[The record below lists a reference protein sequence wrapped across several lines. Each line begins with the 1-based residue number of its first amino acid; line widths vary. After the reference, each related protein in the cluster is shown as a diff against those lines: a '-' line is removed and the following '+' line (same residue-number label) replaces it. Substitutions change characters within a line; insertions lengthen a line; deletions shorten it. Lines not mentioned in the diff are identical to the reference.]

1 VAAPI
6 AGGPVPLFEAFLWA
20 AVAGLGGTFGL
31 GAFFVALGR
40 APMSL
45 VAPVAGVLAAGIPAA
60 VGIAFGDALPPHR
73 VLGLALAIVA
83 VVLVSLSGPAPD
95 ESSGRVTR
103 LDRLGLFLSVAAG
116 IGFAAFYLLIDR
128 ADAVAGGVGPLWLL
142 VPVRLTGIVTI
153 GALLMVRRPPV
164 PRLTLA
170 AAPVLALA
178 GLGDVGGN
186 LFFVLAQGVIPFS
199 VAAVLSSMYP
209 VVTVLLAAGLLH
221 ERLARVQLVGVA
233 VAVGAI
239 VLIPV

>member
-1 VAAPI
+1 MGAPFV
-6 AGGPVPLFEAFLWA
+6 GGPIPPFVAFLWA

-60 VGIAFGDALPPHR
+60 VGIALGDALPPHR
-73 VLGLALAIVA
+73 VLGLGLAIAA
-83 VVLVSLSGPAPD
+83 VVLVSLSGTAGG
-95 ESSGRVTR
+95 ESSSGVTR
-103 LDRLGLFLSVAAG
+103 LDRLGLSLAVAAG

-128 ADAVAGGVGPLWLL
+128 ADAIAEGVGPLWLL

-153 GALLMVRRPPV
+153 GIVLLARRQAVARP
-164 PRLTLA
+164 TLA
-170 AAPVLALA
+170 AAPILALA

-186 LFFVLAQGVIPFS
+186 LFFVLAQGMVPFS

-221 ERLARVQLVGVA
+221 ERLARVQLIGVA
-233 VAVGAI
+233 LAVAAI